1 VSPALSLT
9 FDDGP
14 DAHWTGRVL
23 DVLRRSGTR
32 ATFFMVGERV
42 RAAPAS
48 ARAVIEAGHDVQL
61 HCDRHLRHSDL
72 SEGEIDRDVRD
83 GLATLAR
90 IGVRPSYWRTP
101 WGVRTDATARV
112 ASRHRL
118 TLTDWTIDTHDW
130 RGDSAAAMLES
141 ARPGVG
147 EGAIVLMHDALGPGA
162 LRAGCENTV
171 ALVGELIA
179 LAQGEGLDVGAL
191 PPPAPAVRVPRPA
204 HAAPEST
211 HAEHTTSLARA
222 LEQIAGRARELDMSP
237 RFPSESFEA
246 LRAAGVPQL
255 AADRSSCG
263 LARESAIVRAL
274 AKADA
279 SSARILDGHF
289 NGVERLALLA
299 SSELRA
305 RELEL
310 IARGELLLG
319 VWGADPGPGEGAP
332 ARILATADGKLALNG
347 VKTFCSGAGGVQRAL
362 VIARDEHGARRLAYM
377 DVSRHGV
384 RLDRGWYRAS
394 GLRSSESHR
403 VEFHDTPVLAILGA
417 EDEIVREPWFSRD
430 AVRTAATWAGIA
442 DCILQETVVSLGEG
456 NADELRLHAVGRMRV
471 AQASIDRWLDH
482 TVTRLAEL
490 GDALGAGD
498 EVDRARPP
506 LDADGNA
513 DDADDARALAGEC
526 RVALADA
533 ARVIAAEAARVCG
546 SRALVGGG
554 TLDRA
559 RRDLDLFLLQHR
571 LDPKLVELGARTLR
585 LGTR

>member
-1 VSPALSLT
+1 MQPTLSLT

-14 DAHWTGRVL
+14 DEHWTGRVL
-23 DVLRRSGTR
+23 DVLRRSGAR

-72 SEGEIDRDVRD
+72 SEDEIDDDVRA
-83 GLATLAR
+83 GLAALAQ
-90 IGVRPSYWRTP
+90 IGVRPSSWRTP

-112 ASRHRL
+112 AARHGL

-130 RGDSAAAMLES
+130 RGDSAVAMLER

-162 LRAGCENTV
+162 LRTGCENTV
-171 ALVGELIA
+171 ELVGELIA

-191 PPPAPAVRVPRPA
+191 PPPEPAVAVPS
-204 HAAPEST
+204 AAPVALEAT
-211 HAEHTTSLARA
+211 DAARSRSFALA

-246 LRAAGVPQL
+246 LRAAGIPQL
-255 AADRSSCG
+255 AAERRRCG

-274 AKADA
+274 AQADA

-289 NGVERLALLA
+289 NGVERLALTA
-299 SSELRA
+299 PSELRT

-310 IARGELLLG
+310 IAQGELLLG

-332 ARILATADGKLALNG
+332 ARIVETADGGLALSG

-362 VIARDEHGARRLAYM
+362 VIARDRHGARRLAYT
-377 DVSRHGV
+377 DLGRHGV
-384 RLDRGWYRAS
+384 RLDRSWYQAS

-403 VEFHDTPVLAILGA
+403 VEFRDAPVLAILGA
-417 EDEIVREPWFSRD
+417 EDEIMREPWLSRD
-430 AVRTAATWAGIA
+430 AVRSASTWAGIA
-442 DCILQETVVSLGEG
+442 DCILQETVSSLGQS
-456 NADELRLHAVGRMRV
+456 NTDELRLHAVGRMRV
-471 AQASIDRWLDH
+471 AQASIDRWLEF
-482 TVTRLAEL
+482 TVARLGEVGDVLDAADAASEAL
-490 GDALGAGD
+490 DGSDDTDDAGDA
-498 EVDRARPP
+498 RT
-506 LDADGNA
+506 
-513 DDADDARALAGEC
+513 LAGEC

-585 LGTR
+585 LGAA